1 MDDFDRYLET
11 SLARLLEPVVSGAK
25 PPPRRPR
32 GRRLGFQTQF
42 LRSGESV
49 PIAFTAVVPPAVD
62 LMPSSPLVGPGHEA
76 RPAYIAE

>member
-11 SLARLLEPVVSGAK
+11 SLARLLEPVVSRAT
-25 PPPRRPR
+25 PPPRRPH
-32 GRRLGFQTQF
+32 GRRLAFQPQVF
-42 LRSGESV
+42 RS
-49 PIAFTAVVPPAVD
+49 AVVPPAVE